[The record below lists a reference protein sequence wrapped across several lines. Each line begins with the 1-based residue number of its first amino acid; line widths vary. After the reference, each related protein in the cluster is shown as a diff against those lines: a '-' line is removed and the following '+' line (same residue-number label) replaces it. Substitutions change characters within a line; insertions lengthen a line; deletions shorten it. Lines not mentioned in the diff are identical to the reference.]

1 MRCGAPFIKVMMLLN
16 WTAMSDYF
24 FLYCPQYCEHTPPLA
39 KANIF
44 SSSSE
49 QWNTSDSYFDNLV
62 WKEGKKWVGGLC
74 DNVVSSASAPFSVLS
89 LKLVFAF
96 SGSMPLN
103 EMIPEA
109 ASICLFLAFLFFF
122 FKIIKLKLSAA
133 FPFVYQSELHAYWE
147 GKIKSSTL
155 IFLDQRL
162 VKKKNLIIFNLCISY
177 LNKLFTMPAYIIYL
191 IVILFRDVVER
202 ILKPHIQMMCFD
214 RLCSLV

>member
-1 MRCGAPFIKVMMLLN
+1 MSTHHHSQRPTFSPAVLSNETLLTVILTI
-16 WTAMSDYF
+16 W
-24 FLYCPQYCEHTPPLA
+24 CERRVR
-39 KANIF
+39 
-44 SSSSE
+44 S
-49 QWNTSDSYFDNLV
+49 
-62 WKEGKKWVGGLC
+62 GWVGC
-74 DNVVSSASAPFSVLS
+74 VVSSASAPFSVLS

-109 ASICLFLAFLFFF
+109 ASICLFLSFLFFF

-147 GKIKSSTL
+147 CKIKSSTL

-191 IVILFRDVVER
+191 IVILFRDVVEC